1 MKEVYIVESALFSA
15 GRPLSAEEI
24 SEATD
29 MPLKAVRGYLKKL
42 VGMYSDREGS
52 LEVSRVGDR
61 YAMQL
66 KPEYAEH
73 ARQLAQMEIP
83 LKVLKTA
90 ALIAYHQP
98 IKQSDLKNMIGEK
111 AYDHVA
117 ELKDLGLIRLRAFER
132 TKMIS
137 TTERFAEYFG
147 IDSQKSDYIKEWL
160 LKKVGKSA
168 IKKGEKIV
176 DYDRGPQGD
185 GSNVSEE
192 PTDNEDDDTR
202 DDDRDDTRDDDR
214 DDTRDDDRDDTRDD
228 DRDDTVAEEVDND
241 GPDMDGDP
249 DDPAA
254 EGPTGE
260 DDDPDDPA
268 AEGPTGEDGDP
279 DDPAAEGPTGEDDDP
294 DDPATEGPT
303 GEDDDSVNS
312 AIVDD

>member
-202 DDDRDDTRDDDR
+202 DDDRDDT
-214 DDTRDDDRDDTRDD
+214 
-228 DRDDTVAEEVDND
+228 VAEEVDND